1 MLRIFISNFKKK
13 WINARRFNFIKRKP
27 STKNLVRFL
36 KENKTNERTLVVHS
50 EDVDYLEFF
59 PNSYSVT
66 KRKEIYADFHTD
78 IFYRG
83 IEEIQNNSFNCIL
96 CTGLLEHIPEPQ
108 ILIDNFYRILKPKG
122 KLIISASSVFSIH
135 EGPNDYLHFTHY
147 SFAEL
152 FKKWDRK
159 QIIRGSSKPF
169 ETLGILMNRI
179 LLQCDIFPPIR
190 PIIEIISLII
200 PFLDRFIMRQFD
212 CVGYKS
218 EDRIIDSMLPS
229 NIQAVFY
236 K

>member
-1 MLRIFISNFKKK
+1 MLRIFISKFKKK
-13 WINARRFNFIKRKP
+13 WINARRFSFIKRKP

-152 FKKWDRK
+152 FKKWDSQ

-179 LLQCDIFPPIR
+179 LLQCDIFPPLR

>member
-1 MLRIFISNFKKK
+1 MSRIFISMFKKK

-152 FKKWDRK
+152 FKKWDSK

-179 LLQCDIFPPIR
+179 LLQCDIFPPLR

>member
-1 MLRIFISNFKKK
+1 MLRIFISKFKKK
-13 WINARRFNFIKRKP
+13 WINALRFIFIKRKP
-27 STKNLVRFL
+27 STNNLIRL
-36 KENKTNERTLVVHS
+36 LEENKTKEKTLVVHS

-152 FKKWDRK
+152 FKKWDSQ

-179 LLQCDIFPPIR
+179 LLQCDIFPPLR